1 MPLEIGLIPFPF
13 ITPVPL
19 QAWPMCHVRFD
30 GSLHHCNSR
39 RGNTIFILVCKNIH
53 RFLEEKNACIT
64 KMYVYMLLIPSQSLY
79 LLHESLCSMPN
90 PLELLKSQL
99 TACIEQ
105 ALRLLAVKTF
115 FCAALQLFLGG
126 THHFFRQSSL
136 QFIVL
141 ANSSQCARTTPYFG
155 ALMASFTM

>member
-19 QAWPMCHVRFD
+19 LAWPMCHVRFD

-39 RGNTIFILVCKNIH
+39 RRNTIFILVCKNVH
-53 RFLEEKNACIT
+53 RFSD
-64 KMYVYMLLIPSQSLY
+64 MYMLLIPSQSLY

-105 ALRLLAVKTF
+105 ALCLLAVKTF
-115 FCAALQLFLGG
+115 FCAALQLFSGG
-126 THHFFRQSSL
+126 THHFFGAEL
-136 QFIVL
+136 IAVY
-141 ANSSQCARTTPYFG
+141 CFG
-155 ALMASFTM
+155 QL

>member
-13 ITPVPL
+13 ITLVPL
-19 QAWPMCHVRFD
+19 QAWPMCHVQFD
-30 GSLHHCNSR
+30 RSLHHCNSR
-39 RGNTIFILVCKNIH
+39 RRNTIFILVCKNIH
-53 RFLEEKNACIT
+53 RFLEEKNAR
-64 KMYVYMLLIPSQSLY
+64 MYYKDVYMLLIPSQSLY

-115 FCAALQLFLGG
+115 FLCSTPTFFGRHSPFFWAELIAVYCFGQL
-126 THHFFRQSSL
+126 
-136 QFIVL
+136 
-141 ANSSQCARTTPYFG
+141 
-155 ALMASFTM
+155 

>member
-1 MPLEIGLIPFPF
+1 
-13 ITPVPL
+13 
-19 QAWPMCHVRFD
+19 MCHVEFD

-39 RGNTIFILVCKNIH
+39 RRNTIIILICKKFTDSQKRLVGLH
-53 RFLEEKNACIT
+53 CKD
-64 KMYVYMLLIPSQSLY
+64 VYMFLIPSQSLY

-105 ALRLLAVKTF
+105 LSACWQLKLF
-115 FCAALQLFLGG
+115 FCSALQLFSGG
-126 THHFFRQSSL
+126 THHFLRQSSL

-141 ANSSQCARTTPYFG
+141 ANSSQCTRTTPYFG

>member
-1 MPLEIGLIPFPF
+1 
-13 ITPVPL
+13 
-19 QAWPMCHVRFD
+19 MCHVEFD

-39 RGNTIFILVCKNIH
+39 RRNTIFILVCKNVH
-53 RFLEEKNACIT
+53 RFSEGLVGLHCKDV
-64 KMYVYMLLIPSQSLY
+64 YVPSQSLY

-115 FCAALQLFLGG
+115 FCSALQLFSGG
-126 THHFFRQSSL
+126 THHFFQAQLIAVYCFGQLQPVCKNNALLWSFDGKFYNVQSAAT
-136 QFIVL
+136 F
-141 ANSSQCARTTPYFG
+141 QCINILLY
-155 ALMASFTM
+155 